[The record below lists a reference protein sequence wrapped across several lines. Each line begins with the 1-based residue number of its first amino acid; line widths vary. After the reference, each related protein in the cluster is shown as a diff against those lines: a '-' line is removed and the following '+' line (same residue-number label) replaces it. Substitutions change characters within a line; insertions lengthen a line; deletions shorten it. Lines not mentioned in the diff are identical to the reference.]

1 MASTT
6 AEFLEEQPQ
15 PEAMDVEQVNDK
27 EQEDSILTEEDL
39 EKTAE
44 EYARYLVVNS
54 QKEVI
59 ISCTH

>member
-1 MASTT
+1 MASTSEHSE
-6 AEFLEEQPQ
+6 AETIQQ
-15 PEAMDVEQVNDK
+15 PEEMDVEQVKDK

-54 QKEVI
+54 QKEVL
-59 ISCTH
+59 